1 MSKVNE
7 ALARGRERLEI
18 ARLEAKQQIQYLRDN
33 APSLTTG
40 LLILVLLVGAG
51 AGFHAGKWWVR
62 ASVNAEWRDRIAAK
76 SASVRA
82 IVARGNA
89 DADAVDTE
97 IINALGDNDAK
108 LANAERHLKT
118 ISSRPIDQRCSIPA
132 DCLRRQ

>member
-1 MSKVNE
+1 MSKVSE
-7 ALARGRERLEI
+7 AVARGRERLEI

-40 LLILVLLVGAG
+40 LLIVAALVGG
-51 AGFHAGKWWVR
+51 AGGYHVGKWMTR
-62 ASVNAEWRDRIAAK
+62 AGVNAEWRDRIAAK

-89 DADAVDTE
+89 DAEAVDNE

-118 ISSRPIDQRCSIPA
+118 ISSRPIDQRCSVPA
-132 DCLRRQ
+132 DCLRK